1 MIHADQHDDCSEQ
14 GYTLV
19 ELIVY
24 SSLLIVVVGVIAGL
38 FVSGVTTTE
47 RVKELTAATTS
58 AQVVAD
64 SIETNVRNSTD
75 FLLTAPTGT
84 DQFLVARTATR
95 DATLSWQCVA
105 WYYSAAGTGSIRF
118 TQSSTAI
125 LQPTPSELQTWTLVQ
140 EGITPTSGTSIFT
153 TNAQQLAVNF
163 NSLVGDHPP
172 VVISSSATS
181 RAGAS
186 GNLTC
191 F

>member
-1 MIHADQHDDCSEQ
+1 MFLEQDDDSER

-24 SSLLIVVVGVIAGL
+24 SSLLIVVVAVVAGL
-38 FVSGVTTTE
+38 FVSGLTATE
-47 RVKELTAATTS
+47 RVQTVTAATTS
-58 AQVVAD
+58 GQVVAD

-75 FLLTAPTGT
+75 FLLSTPAGT
-84 DQFLVARTATR
+84 DQFLVARTVNR
-95 DATLSWQCVA
+95 DSTLSWQCVA
-105 WYYSAAGTGSIRF
+105 WYYSAAGTGSIHF
-118 TQSSTAI
+118 TQSSGAI
-125 LQPTPSELQTWTLVQ
+125 LAPTVSELQAWTLVQ
-140 EGITPTSGTSIFT
+140 EGITPVSGTSIFS
-153 TNAQQLAVNF
+153 ASGQQLTVNF
-163 NSLVGDHPP
+163 TSLAGDHPP

>member
-1 MIHADQHDDCSEQ
+1 MPFLQRDDSER

-24 SSLLIVVVGVIAGL
+24 SGLLLLVVIVVGSLFLSGL
-38 FVSGVTTTE
+38 RTTE
-47 RVKELTAATTS
+47 RVRAMTAATTS

-75 FLLTAPTGT
+75 FLLTNPSGT
-84 DQFLVARTATR
+84 DQFLVARTTRR

-105 WYYSAAGTGSIRF
+105 WYYSASGTGSIRF
-118 TQSSTAI
+118 KQSSGAI
-125 LQPTPSELQTWTLVQ
+125 LAPTPTELQAWTLVQ
-140 EGITPTSGTSIFT
+140 QGIAPSTGAAVFTTSGQSLT
-153 TNAQQLAVNF
+153 LNF
-163 NSLVGDHPP
+163 NSLVGDRPP

>member
-1 MIHADQHDDCSEQ
+1 MSSFRDDDSEQ

-24 SSLLIVVVGVIAGL
+24 SSLLIIVIAVVAQLFISGVIA
-38 FVSGVTTTE
+38 TQ
-47 RVKELTAATTS
+47 RVQTVTAATTS
-58 AQVVAD
+58 GQVVAD

-75 FLLTAPTGT
+75 FLLTNPAGT
-84 DQFLVARTATR
+84 DQFLVARTAKR

-105 WYYSAAGTGSIRF
+105 WYYSSAGTGTIRF
-118 TQSSTAI
+118 KQSSVAI
-125 LQPTPSELQTWTLVQ
+125 LEPTPSELQTWTLVQ
-140 EGITPTSGTSIFT
+140 EGITPVSGTNILAA
-153 TNAQQLAVNF
+153 NGQQLTVNF
-163 NSLVGDHPP
+163 KSLAGDHPP

>member
-1 MIHADQHDDCSEQ
+1 MPPASDESEH

-24 SSLLIVVVGVIAGL
+24 SSLLIIVIAVVAGL
-38 FVSGVTTTE
+38 FISGLTTTE
-47 RVKELTAATTS
+47 SVRGMTAATTS

-64 SIETNVRNSTD
+64 SIETNVRNSSD
-75 FLLTAPTGT
+75 FLLTTPAGT
-84 DQFLVARTATR
+84 DQLLVARTAKR
-95 DATLSWQCVA
+95 EVTLSWQCVA
-105 WYYSAAGTGSIRF
+105 WYYSAANGGSIRF
-118 TQSSTAI
+118 TQSNAAI
-125 LQPTPSELQTWTLVQ
+125 LAPTPSQLSTWTVVQ
-140 EGITPTSGTSIFT
+140 QGMAPVSGAAIFST
-153 TNAQQLAVNF
+153 TGQKLAVNF
-163 NSLVGDHPP
+163 MSKVGDHPP

>member
-1 MIHADQHDDCSEQ
+1 MTATTLEPREQ

-24 SSLLIVVVGVIAGL
+24 SALLMIVVAVVAGL
-38 FVSGVTTTE
+38 FISALTTTE
-47 RVKELTAATTS
+47 RVRGMTAATTS

-75 FLLTAPTGT
+75 FLLTTPSGT
-84 DQFLVARTATR
+84 DQFLVARTAKR

-105 WYYSAAGTGSIRF
+105 WYYSAAGGGSIHFKR
-118 TQSSTAI
+118 SHAAI
-125 LQPTPSELQTWTLVQ
+125 LAPTSTELQSWTLVQ
-140 EGITPTSGTSIFT
+140 QGMKPVSGTTIFSTSGQKLAMSFTSI
-153 TNAQQLAVNF
+153 
-163 NSLVGDHPP
+163 VGDHPP